1 MSTDKKIRITE
12 IQRFCMHDGPGVRT
26 TVFFKGCPLR
36 CKWCHNPETNSAA
49 AELLFYEKKC
59 ILCGGCA
66 AVCPT
71 GAHGIFDTHTVNRAV
86 CLRCGKCAD
95 ECPVGALEISGK
107 ELTVPEI
114 LDTVLRDKAFYGTTG
129 GITLSGGEPLASG
142 DAIRLLKACKDA
154 DIGTAVETCGYTSPE
169 MIRAAVPL
177 TDIFLWDLK
186 DTDDQRH
193 KFNTGVSITPILD
206 NLKLA
211 AELGARIRIR
221 CIIVRGVNTEESH
234 YEKISAIARG
244 IENLDGV
251 ELIPYHA
258 YAGNKSVFLGRS
270 DTGRLDW
277 IPTEE
282 DLALAKKII
291 EANGI
296 LVL

>member
-1 MSTDKKIRITE
+1 MNTDKKIRITE

-36 CKWCHNPETNSAA
+36 CKWCHNPETQSPAPQ
-49 AELLFYEKKC
+49 LLFYEKKC
-59 ILCGGCA
+59 ILCGACEDICK
-66 AVCPT
+66 V
-71 GAHGIFDTHTVNRAV
+71 GAHAISDSHVTNRAI
-86 CLRCGKCAD
+86 CLRCGKCA
-95 ECPVGALEISGK
+95 EGCPVGALDLVGK
-107 ELTVPEI
+107 EMSISEI
-114 LDTVLRDKAFYGTTG
+114 LDTVLRDKAFYGTKG
-129 GITLSGGEPLASG
+129 GITLSGGEPLANSS
-142 DAIRLLKACKDA
+142 AIDLLKVCKSA
-154 DIGTAVETCGYTSPE
+154 YIGTAVETCGFTSPE
-169 MIRAAVPL
+169 MIRAAVPH
-177 TDIFLWDLK
+177 TDIFLWDVK
-186 DTDDQRH
+186 DTDDERH
-193 KFNTGVSITPILD
+193 KSNTGVSITPILD

-244 IENLDGV
+244 IKNLDGV

-258 YAGNKSVFLGRS
+258 YAGSKAVFLGRS

-282 DLALAKKII
+282 DLALAKKIM